1 MYVIPAFFFLMELIF
16 LFITVRSITITNGFL
31 IYGGSGPKGFG

>member
-1 MYVIPAFFFLMELIF
+1 MYVIPAFF
-16 LFITVRSITITNGFL
+16 FITVRSITITNGFL